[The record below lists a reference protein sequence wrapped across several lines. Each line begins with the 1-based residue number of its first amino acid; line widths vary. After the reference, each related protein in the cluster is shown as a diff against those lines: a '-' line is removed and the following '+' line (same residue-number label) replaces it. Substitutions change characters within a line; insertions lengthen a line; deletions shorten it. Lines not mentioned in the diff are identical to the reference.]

1 MDPDTI
7 ELQTM
12 SKMFEYE
19 RQCRLV
25 DDVDIEQ
32 LRVLAKSY
40 LKLYLKQQ
48 EVINSFSSLDFGFS

>member
-7 ELQTM
+7 ELETM

-48 EVINSFSSLDFGFS
+48 EVINSFSSFDFGFS

>member
-7 ELQTM
+7 ELETM